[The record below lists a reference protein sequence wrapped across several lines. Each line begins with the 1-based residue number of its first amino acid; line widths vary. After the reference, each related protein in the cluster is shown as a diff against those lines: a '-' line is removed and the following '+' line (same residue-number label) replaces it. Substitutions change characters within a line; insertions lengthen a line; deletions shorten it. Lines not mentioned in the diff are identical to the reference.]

1 MVLTG
6 NIFNLFYSLSFFF
19 PQTFSNLLKLLTV
32 GADGTAADNELCLAQ
47 PALLT

>member
-1 MVLTG
+1 MLLTED
-6 NIFNLFYSLSFFF
+6 IFNLFYSLSFFF
-19 PQTFSNLLKLLTV
+19 QTFSNLLKLLTV